1 MTSRDARRDGGA
13 RSERESDATS
23 PVNAPRAG
31 VATPRV
37 ARSPPLEEGVETP
50 AVVATA
56 RAAPRG
62 RRRPTDA
69 VAGATALVVANTA
82 CIVCRAEAI
91 SGARCSAA
99 ARTGWGHVYTCRGRR
114 KKCSGDLRLSFG
126 HGNPR
131 IL

>member
-1 MTSRDARRDGGA
+1 MTSRDARRDAGA

-37 ARSPPLEEGVETP
+37 ARGPPLGEGVETP
-50 AVVATA
+50 RAVVATA

-99 ARTGWGHVYTCRGRR
+99 ARTGWGHV
-114 KKCSGDLRLSFG
+114 
-126 HGNPR
+126 
-131 IL
+131 